1 MDQPSSSSKS
11 PAPNARWTSSTSLHD
26 GVVLRARRVAAGPP
40 QNRTCSALACLHSSA
55 LMHSDVRPTNGL
67 FADERRSSSKLAS
80 LDVSAGCRGVETELG
95 HTWSTDMLDCVDAWL
110 HRWLGEVAGHV
121 RLLLRQGFHVGGEL
135 HKLGV
140 RWAEVDDAIDG
151 HELNRC
157 RR

>member
-1 MDQPSSSSKS
+1 
-11 PAPNARWTSSTSLHD
+11 
-26 GVVLRARRVAAGPP
+26 
-40 QNRTCSALACLHSSA
+40 
-55 LMHSDVRPTNGL
+55 MHGDVRPTNGL
-67 FADERRSSSKLAS
+67 FADERRSSNKLAS
-80 LDVSAGCRGVETELG
+80 LDVSAGCRGVETQLG

-140 RWAEVDDAIDG
+140 CWAEVDDAIDG